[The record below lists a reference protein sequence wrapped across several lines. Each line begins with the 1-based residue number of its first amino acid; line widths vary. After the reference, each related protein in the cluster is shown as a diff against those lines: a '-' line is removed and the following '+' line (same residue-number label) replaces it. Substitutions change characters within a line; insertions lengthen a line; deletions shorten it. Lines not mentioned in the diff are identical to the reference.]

1 MFLSRV
7 PLDVVHEFLRMRL
20 EQKPE
25 QPSPLS
31 VRQLMR
37 ELREGLRIACIHRDR
52 FAAHSCAAVV
62 NNNDSCENLFQENV
76 KDFDESLKAVFEVYL
91 DYLQQWVDMVQH
103 DSFHK
108 NLIMDEWMFVKS
120 IAGNILNGYEIAGV
134 KFW

>member
-1 MFLSRV
+1 M
-7 PLDVVHEFLRMRL
+7 
-20 EQKPE
+20 

-52 FAAHSCAAVV
+52 FATHSCAAIASGET
-62 NNNDSCENLFQENV
+62 SCESLFEQDV
-76 KDFDESLKAVFEVYL
+76 KYFDESLRAVFEVYL
-91 DYLQQWVDMVQH
+91 DYLRQWVDMVQH

-108 NLIMDEWMFVKS
+108 NLIMDEWLFVKS
-120 IAGNILNGYEIAGV
+120 IAANINDGFKIAGV

>member
-1 MFLSRV
+1 M

-20 EQKPE
+20 EQKPV

-37 ELREGLRIACIHRDR
+37 ELREGLRIASIHRDR
-52 FAAHSCAAVV
+52 FAMHSRAAIAS
-62 NNNDSCENLFQENV
+62 DETTCESLFEQDV
-76 KDFDESLKAVFEVYL
+76 KHFDESLRAVFEMYL
-91 DYLQQWVDMVQH
+91 DYLRQWVDMVQH

-108 NLIMDEWMFVKS
+108 NLIMDEWLFVKS
-120 IAGNILNGYEIAGV
+120 IAGNINDGFKIAGV